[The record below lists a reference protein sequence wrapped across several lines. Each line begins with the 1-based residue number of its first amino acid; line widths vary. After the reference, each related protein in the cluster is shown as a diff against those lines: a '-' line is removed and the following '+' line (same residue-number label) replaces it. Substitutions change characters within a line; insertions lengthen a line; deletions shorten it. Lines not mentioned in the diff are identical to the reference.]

1 MKKSSNSPNPV
12 QVYQLAELQILKAQC
27 LVHHAKLIASISLDE
42 ALKVK
47 RRLLSRAKELRNMQ
61 DPRLPAELNDR
72 IGHSADIFQLIGNS
86 NSVLDEEPK
95 FRTTQN

>member
-27 LVHHAKLIASISLDE
+27 LVHAKLIASISLDE

-47 RRLLSRAKELRNMQ
+47 RRLLSRAKELRNLQ

-72 IGHSADIFQLIGNS
+72 VGHSADIF
-86 NSVLDEEPK
+86 
-95 FRTTQN
+95 